1 MVITHRGNAR
11 SFLFSRNGIL
21 MFTSPTKIILMVEE
35 RLGHPRIRDISLEN
49 SMTDYDYILKNSLY
63 FKT

>member
-1 MVITHRGNAR
+1 MHAVLC
-11 SFLFSRNGIL
+11 FLETGIF
-21 MFTSPTKIILMVEE
+21 MFTSPTKIILIEEE
-35 RLGHPRIRDISLEN
+35 RFGHLIIRDISLEN